1 MEVVGFEFFFSISI
15 FEICRYKKASNYK
28 VCNLLAISERETGVE
43 PATLSLGSVKINF
56 ILFICVFV
64 FILLIIDIQ
73 YFNGA
78 NAKNNFV

>member
-43 PATLSLGSVKINF
+43 PATLSLGS
-56 ILFICVFV
+56 
-64 FILLIIDIQ
+64 
-73 YFNGA
+73 
-78 NAKNNFV
+78 